1 MTTDVLGSLWNIG
14 CKVPDV
20 GAEVRFF
27 QNLGA
32 RLRLHETLPGVL
44 TPVEYALL
52 EVGGTRILL
61 TPSPVFEGAIGHE
74 LSPGLTHAVFEVGN
88 HREACEA
95 VLLAGG
101 RLLME
106 PREIEAGFGRRL
118 IAFFES
124 PGGLVFEVLKI
135 IEARV

>member
-1 MTTDVLGSLWNIG
+1 
-14 CKVPDV
+14 
-20 GAEVRFF
+20 
-27 QNLGA
+27 
-32 RLRLHETLPGVL
+32 
-44 TPVEYALL
+44 
-52 EVGGTRILL
+52 
-61 TPSPVFEGAIGHE
+61 
-74 LSPGLTHAVFEVGN
+74 LTHAVFEVAN